1 MIFFRNLILPGP
13 NCHFFYRFP
22 LFCETKQFRMKVFKF
37 GGASVK
43 DANAVKNVLN
53 ILNTY
58 NEDLVVVISAMG
70 KTTNLLEKLI
80 KSYFENRDDKSE
92 IFQSFTSFH
101 VQIIEELFG
110 DLGIPK
116 SVTQLI
122 SELEV
127 KLQKQSSLNYNFEYD
142 QIIGFGELL
151 STQIVSEYA
160 NLTGKKNKWLD
171 IRNYLK
177 TDDNFRDAKVNWV
190 LTEKLLQK
198 AINFSE
204 QKLYITQGFIGSTTS
219 NLTTSL
225 GREGSDFTA
234 AIIGNVMNAESVS
247 IWKDVPGVL
256 SADPKKMSGTVKI
269 AELSY
274 KEAVEMTHSGAQ
286 VIHPKTMQ
294 PLHNKGISLFVKS
307 FVSPEDSG
315 TVIHQIDHKIE
326 LPPIFI
332 LKENQVLITLSAK
345 DFSIISIEDID
356 RVVNFLLKK
365 HVKVTLMQQS
375 AIDLNLVVDQ
385 PETELEELFFE
396 LSGYYKIRYN
406 TQLTLIT
413 IRHYTEETLDWM
425 VKEKDIYLEQHSR
438 LTARMLVKE

>member
-1 MIFFRNLILPGP
+1 
-13 NCHFFYRFP
+13 
-22 LFCETKQFRMKVFKF
+22 MKVFKF

-58 NEDLVVVISAMG
+58 NENLVIVISAMG
-70 KTTNLLEKLI
+70 KTTNLLETLI
-80 KSYFENRDDKSE
+80 KSYFENRNNKSE
-92 IFQSFTSFH
+92 IFQAFTSFH
-101 VQIIEELFG
+101 IQIIEELFG

-116 SVTQLI
+116 SVNLLI

-127 KLQKQSSLNYNFEYD
+127 KLQKQPSLNYNFEYD
-142 QIIGFGELL
+142 QIIGYGELL

-198 AINFSE
+198 TINFSE

-225 GREGSDFTA
+225 GREGSDYTA
-234 AIIGNVMNAESVS
+234 AILGNVLNAESVS

-256 SADPKKMSGTVKI
+256 SADPKKMSGTIKI
-269 AELSY
+269 SELSY

-294 PLHNKGISLFVKS
+294 PLHNRGISLFVKS
-307 FVSPEDSG
+307 FFSPEDPG
-315 TVIHQIDHKIE
+315 TVIHKIDHKIE

-345 DFSIISIEDID
+345 DFSIISIQDID

-385 PETELEELFFE
+385 PETELEELFSE
-396 LSGYYKIRYN
+396 LSDYYKIRYN
-406 TQLTLIT
+406 TNLTLIT